1 MEGQLVSRPL
11 CRCARVRTCVHG
23 HSAHRLRLLFVL
35 TSEKELFW
43 IGIGYGLCRLI
54 VGHGT
59 AAISCIPEPGSLQWE
74 DSVCC
79 LAVLLH

>member
-1 MEGQLVSRPL
+1 MEGQLVSRAH
-11 CRCARVRTCVHG
+11 RCCTCVRTCVHG

-43 IGIGYGLCRLI
+43 IGLGYGLCRLI